1 MDADQISA
9 SSAPGLAQE
18 RYFEHKDRPGMH
30 RGARHEHV
38 IRSERVFARATNL
51 TIFRDQLPSVLR
63 RPAPLPYINPSLEQ
77 FWLRQNEVVRRRGP
91 TVPGESPAEIL
102 DRGKS
107 GIVVC
112 NAPNPRLMQDKNM
125 VCPHQGIQFYFQCM
139 VELWSIGTM
148 LLGAGGR

>member
-1 MDADQISA
+1 MDADQITA

-63 RPAPLPYINPSLEQ
+63 RPAPLRYINPSLEQ
-77 FWLRQNEVVRRRGP
+77 FWLRQNEVVHPKGP

-102 DRGKS
+102 S

-125 VCPHQGIQFYFQCM
+125 VCPGLVARSPTRLISVTACSLEDAVYAAQVQ
-139 VELWSIGTM
+139 
-148 LLGAGGR
+148 R